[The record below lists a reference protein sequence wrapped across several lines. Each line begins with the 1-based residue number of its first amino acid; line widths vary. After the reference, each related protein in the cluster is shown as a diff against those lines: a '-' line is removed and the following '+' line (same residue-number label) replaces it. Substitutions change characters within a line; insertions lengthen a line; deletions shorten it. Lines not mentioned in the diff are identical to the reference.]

1 MWCGEELVTKHR
13 RIQRGFLMSV
23 DRDAAT
29 EPRKTGLSTIR
40 ERNFGAAHGFTHE
53 VPHAGSKR
61 WQRAD
66 TRRQRR
72 PVHRQNS
79 VSVGCGLRRA
89 GATGGG
95 RDGRPRES
103 RVLRATTGSSMAA
116 RIRIREPQ
124 RGHSN
129 AQWMHISSPYQ
140 AAEKPIRND
149 ECAVGAV
156 YGDVN
161 ELRWCVIPLRMQG
174 GEYARFQFVHTF
186 YDRPHLVDS
195 LKNGRS
201 QSAPTVA
208 RFVFFSSLLTV
219 RYHSY
224 LANATVGSLHQG
236 SR

>member
-116 RIRIREPQ
+116 RIRIGYER
-124 RGHSN
+124 
-129 AQWMHISSPYQ
+129 AQMRKSCNW
-140 AAEKPIRND
+140 AATEN
-149 ECAVGAV
+149 C
-156 YGDVN
+156 GDVTAHS
-161 ELRWCVIPLRMQG
+161 P
-174 GEYARFQFVHTF
+174 GER
-186 YDRPHLVDS
+186 
-195 LKNGRS
+195 GRS
-201 QSAPTVA
+201 V
-208 RFVFFSSLLTV
+208 
-219 RYHSY
+219 
-224 LANATVGSLHQG
+224 
-236 SR
+236 